1 MCKGFANHAI
11 KTPVFKHGVFTVSGA
26 KKINSSDIPVYMV
39 GKQKRVMVKDF
50 EVFLKGGR
58 AHGINT

>member
-1 MCKGFANHAI
+1 MKMSYTI
-11 KTPVFKHGVFTVSGA
+11 KEIADYMGCSQYMAQKM
-26 KKINSSDIPVYMV
+26 IDSSDIPVYMV

-58 AHGINT
+58 AYGINT